1 MVEFMRMK
9 KIDIGDNLFDLLIII
24 LFFVFLIIMIKL

>member
-1 MVEFMRMK
+1 MVEFMK
-9 KIDIGDNLFDLLIII
+9 KINIGDNLMGLLIII